1 MGNTAELARRPRPV
15 ALTGRPEDAGA
26 MSRRATR
33 LTSKGQH
40 TRQRIIE
47 AANRLIGR
55 HGVVRVTLDDV
66 RAEANVSSSQ
76 IYHYFADK
84 QALLAAVVEY
94 QDTRPFARESMAGT
108 FDSADAVRSWGQ
120 RLIEGQR
127 ESKYEGGCPIAS
139 LGTGLMGLDPGTLNQ
154 IARMFRRCEDGIR
167 AGYQT
172 MHANHEIAPD
182 ADPEA
187 LATMTLATAIG
198 GLVLTQLNRDTQPLQ
213 TALDALLGCLHIQ
226 GPAPSIA
233 LASN

>member
-1 MGNTAELARRPRPV
+1 MGETAELAL
-15 ALTGRPEDAGA
+15 ALTERAEDAGA
-26 MSRRATR
+26 MSRRASR
-33 LTSKGQH
+33 LTPKGHH

-47 AANRLIGR
+47 AANRLIGS
-55 HGVVRVTLDDV
+55 HGAVRVTLDDV

-84 QALLAAVVEY
+84 QALLSAVVAY
-94 QDTRPFARESMAGT
+94 QDAQPFVGESMAGG

-139 LGTGLMGLDPGTLNQ
+139 LGTGVMGLDPDTLNQ

-187 LATMTLATAIG
+187 LATLTLATAIG
-198 GLVLTQLNRDTQPLQ
+198 GLVLAQLNRDTEPLQ
-213 TALDALLGCLHIQ
+213 AALDALLDCLHIQ
-226 GPAPSIA
+226 GPAASIA
-233 LASN
+233 LVSN